1 MIELSI
7 TQSKAKL
14 GQISGDDYQA
24 IHLVREHFSI
34 ANPAYR
40 RNAPYIQA
48 RLYAITPAGKFE
60 LGLLGSIITFLELN
74 HYEYV
79 VSEQLQELCNVGFA
93 NPEIKTLNLQYRDY
107 QEASVI
113 SALKQGNGVTLIPTA
128 GGKTL
133 ICAGLIESLRLNLK
147 NRTALTLVMVPT
159 LQLVEQTANDF
170 ISYGLT
176 NVTKWS
182 GDNIPDP
189 KANIIVAGTQ
199 ILLSDKTD
207 LSILDDAKILL
218 VDECLRKNTLIST
231 NKGYIKIQ
239 NIKVGDFVKSFNI
252 ETGKIEYKSVLNTW
266 HNLPQSSSY
275 DYFLEI
281 KLEDGT
287 TIQVTPNHKI
297 FTNRGYVKAED
308 LTVLDEILS
317 IKSSKTMTF
326 RYKYLYAKASI
337 STLLFNMS
345 QTCKVCWQTF
355 KTLPSRIYPKNI
367 LRCFFKKTQRRNMP
381 QMSNPYKV

>member
-7 TQSKAKL
+7 TQSKVKL

-79 VSEQLQELCNVGFA
+79 VNEQLQKLCDVGFA

-147 NRTALTLVMVPT
+147 NQTALTLVMVPT

-207 LSILDDAKILL
+207 LSILDDIKILL
-218 VDECLRKNTLIST
+218 VDECHVLRRGNQI
-231 NKGYIKIQ
+231 NK
-239 NIKVGDFVKSFNI
+239 
-252 ETGKIEYKSVLNTW
+252 VLNFI
-266 HNLPQSSSY
+266 N
-275 DYFLEI
+275 
-281 KLEDGT
+281 K
-287 TIQVTPNHKI
+287 
-297 FTNRGYVKAED
+297 
-308 LTVLDEILS
+308 
-317 IKSSKTMTF
+317 
-326 RYKYLYAKASI
+326 
-337 STLLFNMS
+337 
-345 QTCKVCWQTF
+345 
-355 KTLPSRIYPKNI
+355 
-367 LRCFFKKTQRRNMP
+367 
-381 QMSNPYKV
+381 